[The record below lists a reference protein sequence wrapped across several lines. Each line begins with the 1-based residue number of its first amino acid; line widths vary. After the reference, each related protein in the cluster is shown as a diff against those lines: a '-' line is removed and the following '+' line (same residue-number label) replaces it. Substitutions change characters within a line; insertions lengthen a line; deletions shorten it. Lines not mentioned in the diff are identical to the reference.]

1 MRIAV
6 PVGVAA
12 VAVAL
17 GVAACTSTT
26 AGTASFA
33 GSQPPS
39 APTSPSTPGPP
50 SSTASGQSSSS
61 APATSSAPPATSS
74 APPTS
79 SSPAPAPSSA
89 PASSSSPPP
98 ARLQCP
104 AKAVRPKGAP
114 YCYVVPAGFQPV
126 TRARLGSAR
135 YPSGVAIDAKNGL
148 FFGVFRA
155 PADTDTLDD
164 TTLTVASDAAVA
176 SQLSGSVKFD
186 SKHGRL
192 THTPDQ
198 TRAITYT
205 GVESGTKVTF
215 IFVFRGHTKVQLNCQ
230 ATDKAA
236 MVARGCSSALASLK
250 VVSLS

>member
-33 GSQPPS
+33 GSQRPS

-50 SSTASGQSSSS
+50 SSTASGPSGSS
-61 APATSSAPPATSS
+61 APATSSAPTSS

-79 SSPAPAPSSA
+79 SSSAPAPSSA

-98 ARLQCP
+98 ATLQCP

-236 MVARGCSSALASLK
+236 LVARGCSSALASLK